1 MNGGT
6 RLRLALGVPLVA
18 STFMIAG
25 CVSSPTYGTG
35 KSASTQL
42 AEDLTSVLSLA
53 PKKQEA
59 IEYQPRAELVRP
71 AQGQEKNL
79 PAPQE
84 KMADSKANPEWPE
97 SPEQKRAR
105 LKAEITANRD
115 NPNYDSPID
124 GAYASAETGRA
135 QSSGDIGSPRAH
147 DAGRRYG
154 DQSNNDATREAFK
167 KKLAEQRQ
175 GSPTSRKYLSEPPL
189 VYREPAATAATDD
202 IGEDELKKERRRK
215 REARKDSDR
224 SWRSLIPGL

>member
-1 MNGGT
+1 MKGG
-6 RLRLALGVPLVA
+6 LRLALGVPLVA
-18 STFMIAG
+18 STVMMAG

-35 KSASTQL
+35 KSSSVQL
-42 AEDLTSVLSLA
+42 AEDLTGMLALA
-53 PKKQEA
+53 PKKREA

-71 AQGQEKNL
+71 ATGQDKTL

-84 KMADSKANPEWPE
+84 KLADNNTNPEWPE

-115 NPNYDSPID
+115 DPNFDSPIE
-124 GAYASAETGRA
+124 GAYATAATGRA
-135 QSSGDIGSPRAH
+135 QGSGDIGSPRAH

-154 DQSNNDATREAFK
+154 DQSNNAATREAFK

-175 GSPTSRKYLSEPPL
+175 GSPTKRKYLSEPPL
-189 VYREPAATAATDD
+189 VYRDPAATAATDD

-215 REARKDSDR
+215 REARQENGR
-224 SWRSLIPGL
+224 SWRNLIPGL